1 MNVWDKCRLQQALAW
16 MYEGAVLSN
25 APIGPTD
32 VRNANAQMINITAVT
47 SDGRQWFDDLPADQ
61 NPFNPDNR
69 DRALELMGVELEV

>member
-16 MYEGAVLSN
+16 MYEGAVPSN

-47 SDGRQWFDDLPADQ
+47 SDGDSGSTAPPQTRTPSIQTIGM
-61 NPFNPDNR
+61 
-69 DRALELMGVELEV
+69 ELWN